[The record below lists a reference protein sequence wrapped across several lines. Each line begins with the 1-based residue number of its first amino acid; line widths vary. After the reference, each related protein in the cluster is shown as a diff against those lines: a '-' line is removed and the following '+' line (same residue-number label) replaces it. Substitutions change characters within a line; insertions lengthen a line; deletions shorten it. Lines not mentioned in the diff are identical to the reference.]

1 MFTVF
6 PRPMLVLCLSVL
18 SCHSLEAQP
27 GNLARAKQ
35 LYQTTQYREVIQLLQ
50 NQSDSESIRLAGQ
63 SWFMLG
69 DFKKATDLFEKA
81 VEVDPKNS
89 ENHLW
94 LGRAFGR
101 RAESSNPFFAP
112 RYATKARQS
121 FEKAVELNPKNVLA
135 MNDLFEYYM
144 QAPGFL
150 GGGKDKATALAAKI
164 AAADPAEGHYVNARL
179 AEDNR
184 DFSKAEN
191 QLRRAAEAAP
201 ASVGRVLDLAKF
213 LAKRGRF
220 QESEAEFQKAEKIAP
235 DSPKLLFERAAT
247 YIETKRNT
255 ETAKLLLK
263 RYLTVPLTPDDP
275 PRSEA
280 EKLLK
285 LAGS

>member
-1 MFTVF
+1 MV
-6 PRPMLVLCLSVL
+6 VLCLSALLVQ
-18 SCHSLEAQP
+18 SLIAQQ

-35 LYQTTQYREVIQLLQ
+35 LYETTQYRDAIQLLQ
-50 NQSDSESIRLAGQ
+50 NQTDPESLRLYGQ

-69 DFKKATDLFEKA
+69 EFKKASEAFEKA
-81 VEVDPKNS
+81 VQAQPLNS
-89 ENHLW
+89 DNHLW
-94 LGRAFGR
+94 LGRAYGR
-101 RAESSNPFFAP
+101 RAETASPFTAP
-112 RYATKARQS
+112 RYASKARQS
-121 FEKAVELNPKNVLA
+121 FEKAVELDPRNILA

-150 GGGKDKATALAAKI
+150 GGGKDKASALAEKI
-164 AAADPAEGHYVNARL
+164 AALDAAEGHYVHARL

-191 QLRRAAEAAP
+191 QLRRAVDAAP

-220 QESEAEFQKAEKIAP
+220 QESEAEFQRAEKIAP
-235 DSPKLLFERAAT
+235 NSPKLLFERAAT

-263 RYLTVPLTPDDP
+263 RYLEAPLTPDDP
-275 PRSEA
+275 PRTEA
-280 EKLLK
+280 ERLLK
-285 LAGS
+285 LVGS